1 MILSFASYLH
11 GVIVGLNW
19 MYGVRSTDLAI
30 RELTAAQLEAHS
42 VIIARAT
49 DLHARLMGSIDSR
62 ANSGWGHYEQG
73 GTAPAVRLDA
83 SIVAVPDCAGL
94 CDPRDVV
101 SDPVLSFIRD
111 STTIFPSVPAG
122 LE

>member
-1 MILSFASYLH
+1 MACDVITAKFGHSGKAVINVTDDLH

-62 ANSGWGHYEQG
+62 ANSGWG
-73 GTAPAVRLDA
+73 TTSRAAPRRQSA
-83 SIVAVPDCAGL
+83 STRA
-94 CDPRDVV
+94 
-101 SDPVLSFIRD
+101 
-111 STTIFPSVPAG
+111 
-122 LE
+122 